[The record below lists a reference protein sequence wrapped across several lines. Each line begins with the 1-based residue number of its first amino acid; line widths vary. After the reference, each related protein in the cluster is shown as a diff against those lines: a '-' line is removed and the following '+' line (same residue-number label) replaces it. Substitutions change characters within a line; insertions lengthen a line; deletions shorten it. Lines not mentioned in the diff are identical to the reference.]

1 MGGCWVFLAE
11 GLGGRG
17 RSRGKE
23 FLTLV
28 LNGMSERR
36 EVGEQHAR
44 THVFSLTQ
52 TRTTRGHT
60 KSLQLL
66 NTD

>member
-1 MGGCWVFLAE
+1 MGGCWVFPAE

-17 RSRGKE
+17 RSGGKE
-23 FLTLV
+23 FLTSV

-36 EVGEQHAR
+36 EVGNQHAR
-44 THVFSLTQ
+44 THMLSLTQ

-60 KSLQLL
+60 GESPAAEH
-66 NTD
+66 